1 MGDEKQSNVHSPLVV
16 ASCAALLL
24 ILVFKFVVY
33 RKRRA
38 QRRSPVSKIPVG
50 VLDLDEDESKSKLG
64 SLVCF
69 SCCFPFPTFVNDSDY
84 VHILGLDDF
93 GR

>member
-1 MGDEKQSNVHSPLVV
+1 MGVKKQSNVHSPLVV

-38 QRRSPVSKIPVG
+38 QRRSPVSKILVG
-50 VLDLDEDESKSKLG
+50 VLDLDEDEPKSKLG

-69 SCCFPFPTFVNDSDY
+69 SCFFPFP
-84 VHILGLDDF
+84 LL
-93 GR
+93 